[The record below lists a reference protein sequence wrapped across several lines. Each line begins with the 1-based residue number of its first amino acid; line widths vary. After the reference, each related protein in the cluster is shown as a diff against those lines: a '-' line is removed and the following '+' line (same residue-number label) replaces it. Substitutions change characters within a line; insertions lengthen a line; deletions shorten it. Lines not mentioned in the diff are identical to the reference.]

1 MTPGPIPK
9 RSTERTRNNKTGEDG
24 LEIKRGV
31 AQPYEWTDPSFD
43 WEKPIQRYYESFQKS
58 GMAAYFQQTDV
69 EQLWMACEWM
79 NRQWASGRPSAMI
92 LQEAMKMTDGLGATE
107 GERRRLKIELDK
119 PKVDDSADKYDAK
132 ITDIRDRL
140 SQSASNQ

>member
-1 MTPGPIPK
+1 MSRGPIPK
-9 RSTERTRNNKTGEDG
+9 RASERTRNNKTGEDG
-24 LEIKRGV
+24 LEIVRGV
-31 AQPYEWTDPSFD
+31 ALPYEWTDPSFD
-43 WEKPIQRYYESFQKS
+43 WEQPIQRYYLSFQKS
-58 GMAAYFQQTDV
+58 GMAAFFQQTDV